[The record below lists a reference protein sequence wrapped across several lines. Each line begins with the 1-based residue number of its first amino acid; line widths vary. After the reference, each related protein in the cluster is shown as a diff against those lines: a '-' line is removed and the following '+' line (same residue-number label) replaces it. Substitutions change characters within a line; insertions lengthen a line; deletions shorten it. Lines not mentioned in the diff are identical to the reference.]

1 LADITEY
8 NMYLVTGGTGF
19 IGSHLVEYLLERS
32 KKAKVVVLARGE
44 DGTSLETLYYLY
56 RRFGE
61 RVRFFRSDIRDYNNV
76 KEAVRGVEVVYHL
89 AAQTNPDRSIKNP
102 RETFDVNI
110 GGTINLLEACLQSAY
125 VERVVIQSTS
135 EVYGEP
141 QYIPIDEKHP
151 LNSTHPYSASKIA
164 AEKIAYSYFRTYGLP
179 VVIARPFNAYG
190 PRQRPPAVIPAFI
203 ERILKDEPI
212 IVYGDGTQARDYVY
226 VKDVVRGLYL
236 LLEKGRP
243 GEVYNF
249 ATGRAISIMEIAQ
262 RTSSLLK
269 KELKVIYRPPR
280 PAEPKLLTGSY
291 EKANKELG
299 WEPLYSF
306 EEGLRETIKSYY
318 QLL

>member
-1 LADITEY
+1 VPDVAEY
-8 NMYLVTGGTGF
+8 NTYLITGGTGF

-32 KKAKVVVLARGE
+32 GRARVVVLARGE

-56 RRFGE
+56 GRYGE

-76 KEAVRGVEVVYHL
+76 KEAVRGAEVIYHL
-89 AAQTNPDRSIKNP
+89 VAQPNPDRSIKMP

-110 GGTINLLEACLQSAY
+110 GGTINLLEACLQSAS
-125 VERVVIQSTS
+125 VERIVIQSTS

-179 VVIARPFNAYG
+179 VVIARPFNAFG
-190 PRQRPPAVIPAFI
+190 PRQRPPAVIPTFV
-203 ERILKDEPI
+203 ERILRDEPI
-212 IVYGDGTQARDYVY
+212 IVYGDGNQARDYVY
-226 VKDVVRGLYL
+226 VKDVARGLYL

-249 ATGRAISIMEIAQ
+249 ATGRAVSIVEIAQ
-262 RTSSLLK
+262 RISSILK
-269 KELKVIYRPPR
+269 KRV
-280 PAEPKLLTGSY
+280 
-291 EKANKELG
+291 
-299 WEPLYSF
+299 
-306 EEGLRETIKSYY
+306 EGAIQTS
-318 QLL
+318 